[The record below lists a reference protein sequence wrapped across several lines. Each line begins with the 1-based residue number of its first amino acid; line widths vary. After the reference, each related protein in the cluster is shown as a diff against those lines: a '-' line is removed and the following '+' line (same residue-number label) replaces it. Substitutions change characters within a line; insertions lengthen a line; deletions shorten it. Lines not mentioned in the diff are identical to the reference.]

1 MNKRCVKPMILL
13 LGFSLFAIINV
24 CIAQE
29 PSVEQPPDDVSGKWT
44 IYADNIDKG
53 GSSLKY
59 VEIKQDGNLLT
70 GRFKGPHQS
79 GKIQGWV
86 NVHHIEFSTDT
97 RTILTF
103 RGKIEGNTMSGLY
116 GVHGRHAQWHAERTN

>member
-29 PSVEQPPDDVSGKWT
+29 PGVEQPPDDVSGKWT